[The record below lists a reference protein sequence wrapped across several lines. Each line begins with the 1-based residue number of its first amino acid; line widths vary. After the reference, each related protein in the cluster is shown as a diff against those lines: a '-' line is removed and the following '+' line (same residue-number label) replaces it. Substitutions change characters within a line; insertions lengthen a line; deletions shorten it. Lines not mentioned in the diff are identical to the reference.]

1 MGPAVD
7 RIEHAIRHGELILVH
22 GDYDVDGI
30 CSTTLL
36 TRVLR
41 DYGARVLPFIPKRL
55 TDGYDLGDAGV
66 QAALECGARVVVTC
80 DCGTSAANAV
90 TRLSAEG
97 VDVIVTD
104 HHLPPPSGVPTCTAV
119 LNPRQKGC
127 TYPDKDLA
135 GVGVAFKLAQQLAR
149 RLGGPDNAV
158 LRLLDLVALATI
170 ADIAPLRG
178 ENRILTRMGLR
189 LMRETQNVGLRALL
203 RSTGLIDKPI
213 TSGRI
218 GYILAPRL
226 NAVGRLGHAMRGV
239 ELLMA
244 ETEAAANVIA
254 RELEELNRRRQ
265 DIDRLTLDSA
275 RAMLQRAPDRHLAGI
290 VLASEEWHPGVIGI
304 VASRIVE
311 EMGRPTVLIAISDGV
326 GKGSGRSIP
335 PFDLH
340 GGLGEC
346 AHLLVKYGGHRAAAG
361 ITIRPEM
368 IAEFA
373 LHFDQVVRSQVSEE
387 DFIPDIR
394 VDMELDLRHTDL
406 DSVERLQKHFE
417 PFGPSNPGPVYA
429 AYGVEVVRAPR
440 KVGESG
446 LRFRVRSGTTELD
459 ALGWSLFPRKD
470 EVIPGKRLD
479 IVFRLERDEW
489 NGGNRLQARV
499 LDFRGAQ

>member
-1 MGPAVD
+1 
-7 RIEHAIRHGELILVH
+7 
-22 GDYDVDGI
+22 
-30 CSTTLL
+30 
-36 TRVLR
+36 
-41 DYGARVLPFIPKRL
+41 
-55 TDGYDLGDAGV
+55 
-66 QAALECGARVVVTC
+66 
-80 DCGTSAANAV
+80 
-90 TRLSAEG
+90 
-97 VDVIVTD
+97 
-104 HHLPPPSGVPTCTAV
+104 
-119 LNPRQKGC
+119 
-127 TYPDKDLA
+127 
-135 GVGVAFKLAQQLAR
+135 
-149 RLGGPDNAV
+149 
-158 LRLLDLVALATI
+158 
-170 ADIAPLRG
+170 
-178 ENRILTRMGLR
+178 
-189 LMRETQNVGLRALL
+189 
-203 RSTGLIDKPI
+203 
-213 TSGRI
+213 
-218 GYILAPRL
+218 
-226 NAVGRLGHAMRGV
+226 
-239 ELLMA
+239 
-244 ETEAAANVIA
+244 
-254 RELEELNRRRQ
+254 
-265 DIDRLTLDSA
+265 
-275 RAMLQRAPDRHLAGI
+275 
-290 VLASEEWHPGVIGI
+290 
-304 VASRIVE
+304 
-311 EMGRPTVLIAISDGV
+311 MGRPTVLIAISDGV

-373 LHFDQVVRSQVSEE
+373 LHFDQVVRNQVSEE